1 MVVLGLHGELH
12 VTVPVGAWT
21 CLDLRKVCCQRW
33 GVTLPSTD
41 MTQCRWRGNRGRLED
56 TKPLEQVVRWQRGDN
71 KIYVSRVISAAP
83 AEQHQAAPAEQ
94 QAAPAEQQRQVA
106 LEQAAPAEQQQAA
119 LQAAPAEQHT
129 TNDGDTALLEHN
141 RHRPQN
147 NHSDKRPPD
156 HEQGCVCHGRLSKEV
171 CTMRCTMRLAGSR
184 GKTVSA
190 PVHEQG
196 CVCHGRL
203 SKEVCTMRLA
213 GSRAPVPVP
222 AGASV
227 VSHGEGCDCN
237 GRLSKQVCGVIRARE
252 LPLLL
257 TSCYSPS
264 LITHHSPLTTHLLTV
279 IY

>member
-1 MVVLGLHGELH
+1 MSVNERKRKKGSDEDEVVEDSLQAEL
-12 VTVPVGAWT
+12 
-21 CLDLRKVCCQRW
+21 
-33 GVTLPSTD
+33 
-41 MTQCRWRGNRGRLED
+41 D
-56 TKPLEQVVRWQRGDN
+56 TEQQ
-71 KIYVSRVISAAP
+71 
-83 AEQHQAAPAEQ
+83 QAAPAEQ

-141 RHRPQN
+141 RHRPRN
-147 NHSDKRPPD
+147 NHW
-156 HEQGCVCHGRLSKEV
+156 
-171 CTMRCTMRLAGSR
+171 R
-184 GKTVSA
+184 GI
-190 PVHEQG
+190 
-196 CVCHGRL
+196 
-203 SKEVCTMRLA
+203 
-213 GSRAPVPVP
+213 
-222 AGASV
+222 
-227 VSHGEGCDCN
+227 SHGEGCACN